1 MTRLFVMPPWFQP
14 VPAYFY
20 LILAAAPLLHFSSSC
35 VLPLSLLSQ
44 REGITKELGLRFLSE
59 KVSRV
64 QVQRRETQPAS

>member
-20 LILAAAPLLHFSSSC
+20 LILTAAPLLHFSSSC

-44 REGITKELGLRFLSE
+44 KEAVNSRLLPLFTLGGWERM
-59 KVSRV
+59 
-64 QVQRRETQPAS
+64 